1 MEHYVYILYS
11 THLDLFYIGSSQNPE
26 ERLVKH
32 LANHKGF
39 TGKAKDWIL
48 CFTESFSSKTEALK
62 REKQLKNWKNRER
75 IKELITEK
83 SSKKL
88 NSDG

>member
-1 MEHYVYILYS
+1 MAHYVYILYS

-39 TGKAKDWIL
+39 TGKTGDRIL
-48 CFTESFSSKTEALK
+48 KYHETFETKTAAMK
-62 REKQLKNWKNRER
+62 REAEIKGWKSRKLIEQLIGLEHP
-75 IKELITEK
+75 
-83 SSKKL
+83 
-88 NSDG
+88 D